1 MATCND
7 IQEYSVDQLSDF
19 LKVKGIGEDILTTL
33 RENRVAGGVFLDLTE
48 SDLRELV
55 MPLGERKAL
64 LKLINTYK
72 PVEVLSTANAMPL
85 VSAKS

>member
-1 MATCND
+1 M
-7 IQEYSVDQLSDF
+7 
-19 LKVKGIGEDILTTL
+19 
-33 RENRVAGGVFLDLTE
+33 FLDLTE